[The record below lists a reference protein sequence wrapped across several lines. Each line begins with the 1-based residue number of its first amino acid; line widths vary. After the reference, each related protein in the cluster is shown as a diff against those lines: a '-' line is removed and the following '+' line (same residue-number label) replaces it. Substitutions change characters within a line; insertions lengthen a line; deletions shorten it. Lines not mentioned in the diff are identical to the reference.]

1 MLFNSLEFLLFFP
14 IVTVLYFLLSHKFRW
29 LLLLFASC
37 FFYMFFKPEYI
48 LILGFTIVIDYYAG
62 ILLEREQD
70 KKKKKK
76 YLIMSLI
83 ANIGVLAV
91 FKYYNF
97 LNTNI
102 TGIAGLL
109 KLKNPFPIL
118 RMALPIGLS
127 FHTFQA
133 MSYTIEVY
141 RGNQKPEKHF
151 GIYALYVMF
160 YPQLVAGPIERPQN
174 MLHQFHERHYFTY
187 NNAVS
192 GLRLML
198 WGMFKK
204 VVIADRL
211 ALITDPVFNN
221 PHAYSA
227 TSIFFASV
235 LFSFQIYC
243 DFSGYSDIALGSARV
258 MGFTLMKNFNRPYSA
273 KTVTDFWRRWHIS
286 LSTWFKDYLYI
297 PLGGNRV
304 GKIRKQFNLFLVFLI
319 SGLWHG
325 ANWTFIIWGALHGF
339 YMVFAA
345 ITAKQRQLL
354 NRISGMARIKWLDS
368 IIQQLITFLLVT
380 IAWIFF
386 RANTVTDAMYMLG
399 KLPDVV
405 KETSLYIKKHVSSLN
420 LEMSFYKIVL
430 AVALI
435 GFMELIH
442 RMERHR
448 SFSTFLKDQPRVLRW
463 AIYYLFVFLIIYLG
477 VFEKREFIY
486 FQF

>member
-1 MLFNSLEFLLFFP
+1 MLFNSLAFLIFFPAVTLLFFILP
-14 IVTVLYFLLSHKFRW
+14 HKVRWAW
-29 LLLLFASC
+29 LLAASC

-62 ILLEREQD
+62 ILLHGQQD
-70 KKKKKK
+70 PRKRKR
-76 YLIMSLI
+76 YLMMSLA
-83 ANIGVLAV
+83 ANIGVLAL

-102 TGIAGLL
+102 TGVAALFHMGNTL
-109 KLKNPFPIL
+109 PVL

-141 RGNQKPEKHF
+141 RGKQAPERHF

-174 MLHQFHERHYFTY
+174 MLHQFHERKYFTY

-192 GLRLML
+192 GLRLMM

-211 ALITDPVFNN
+211 AIITDPVFNA
-221 PHAYSA
+221 PHSYTA
-227 TSIFFASV
+227 TSIFLASV

-258 MGFTLMKNFNRPYSA
+258 MGFRLMKNFNRPYSSRS
-273 KTVTDFWRRWHIS
+273 VSDFWRHWHIS

-304 GKIRKQFNLFLVFLI
+304 SPLRRNINLFIVFLI

-325 ANWTFIIWGALHGF
+325 ANWTFIIWGALHGCYIIF
-339 YMVFAA
+339 ATLTIRQRTAMVSA
-345 ITAKQRQLL
+345 IGLGKVAWLNNLL
-354 NRISGMARIKWLDS
+354 
-368 IIQQLITFLLVT
+368 QQLTTFTLVT

-386 RANTVTDAMYMLG
+386 RAPTVKTAVYMIG
-399 KLPDVV
+399 RLPGIFS
-405 KETSLYIKKHVSSLN
+405 ELWHLLRQHASSLN
-420 LEMSFYKIVL
+420 LPVSAGKLLL
-430 AVALI
+430 AVGFIALLEAI
-435 GFMELIH
+435 HFME
-442 RMERHR
+442 RKR
-448 SFSTFLKDQPRVLRW
+448 SFTIYLQQQPRPVRW
-463 AIYYLFVFLIIYLG
+463 AVYYVFVFLIVYLG
-477 VFEKREFIY
+477 VFEHREFIY